1 MSIGDVSEPQLER
14 VLAREKAWDRP
25 ILAVLDTWGG
35 AVSFDLV
42 QRIAAKAQQRS
53 NHHNAAAVL
62 SRFASVTDI
71 THGDK
76 VFGDTEWRAV
86 THQPTEAKERRPR
99 DLRSL
104 GGDRHLRANP
114 LGRNVPAYNQRY
126 LTIR

>member
-1 MSIGDVSEPQLER
+1 MGNVSKPQLER

-42 QRIAAKAQQRS
+42 QRIAANPSSEIIITMQPQYF
-53 NHHNAAAVL
+53 
-62 SRFASVTDI
+62 SRFASVTYI

-86 THQPTEAKERRPR
+86 THQPTEAKERW
-99 DLRSL
+99 LLQSAFL
-104 GGDRHLRANP
+104 SAN
-114 LGRNVPAYNQRY
+114 
-126 LTIR
+126 